1 MSDEL
6 KPAAIALRIDSVR
19 VGYTTQHQI
28 LVLRETEGER
38 CLPIWIGP
46 LEAAAITS
54 ALQGQQSE
62 RPMTHDLAAR
72 MVETLGYTI
81 EQVVITQIVDNT
93 FFAEIALVSGEQRH
107 MLDARPSDTL
117 ALAVRMDAPMFAAPA
132 VLDQAGVAYDE
143 EVADLAGRGI
153 LTVGVTIVAAEPNRE
168 QMVRLLDLAEGIV
181 LLSDDM
187 SQEQLSAIGP
197 LPRLVTV
204 IDVDMPDSDGF
215 ALTTQ
220 LLAGNELMRVVLI
233 GRSADVA
240 TLRRA
245 MSVGACEYLAKPVS
259 AEQLIGAIR
268 GNPAESKPLAD

>member
-46 LEAAAITS
+46 SEAAAIMF
-54 ALQGQQSE
+54 AVQGQQMP
-62 RPMTHDLAAR
+62 RPMTHDLADR
-72 MVETLGYTI
+72 MVEALGYTI

-107 MLDARPSDTL
+107 VLDARPSDAL
-117 ALAVRMDAPMFAAPA
+117 ALAVRMDAPIFAAPA
-132 VLDQAGVAYDE
+132 VLDQAGVAYGE

-181 LLSDDM
+181 LLSENM
-187 SQEQLSAIGP
+187 SQEQLSAIEP
-197 LPRLVTV
+197 LHRLVTV
-204 IDVDMPDSDGF
+204 IDVDMPDTDGF
-215 ALTTQ
+215 ALAAQ
-220 LLAGNELMRVVLI
+220 LIAANELMRVVLI

-245 MSVGACEYLAKPVS
+245 MSAGAREYLVKPVS

-268 GNPAESKPLAD
+268 GNLAGQ

>member
-46 LEAAAITS
+46 SEAAAIMF
-54 ALQGQQSE
+54 AVQGQQMP

-107 MLDARPSDTL
+107 VLDARPSDAL
-117 ALAVRMDAPMFAAPA
+117 ALAVRMDAPIFAAPA

-245 MSVGACEYLAKPVS
+245 MSVGAREYLAKPVS